1 MGESDSARTER
12 ELKALRG
19 QIDTDISL
27 LRERIRDDL
36 DVREFAR
43 RRPIPVIGG
52 LAAATA
58 VGIGLAAR
66 RVSEARR
73 RRPLSDID
81 HVIQRLG
88 GRVDRLKKKQR
99 ERLRESI
106 RKEIGEVEMG
116 SKIERSIWEAIT
128 TALVALGT
136 ALAQSSVRR
145 FFAEPPRERAA
156 RRRGTDVGAGKAA
169 DQPAEAARQRAR

>member
-27 LRERIRDDL
+27 LKERIRDDL
-36 DVREFAR
+36 DVREFVR
-43 RRPIPVIGG
+43 RRPVPVIGG
-52 LAAATA
+52 VAAATA
-58 VGIGLAAR
+58 VGLGMIAR
-66 RVSEARR
+66 RVAAARQ
-73 RRPLSDID
+73 RRPISDID
-81 HVIQRLG
+81 EVIHRLG
-88 GRVDRLKKKQR
+88 GRVDKLKKKRR

-116 SKIERSIWEAIT
+116 TKVERTLWQAA
-128 TALVALGT
+128 TAGLVALAA

-145 FFAEPPRERAA
+145 FF
-156 RRRGTDVGAGKAA
+156 TDVPRGDGAQA
-169 DQPAEAARQRAR
+169 DEPERQRAQ